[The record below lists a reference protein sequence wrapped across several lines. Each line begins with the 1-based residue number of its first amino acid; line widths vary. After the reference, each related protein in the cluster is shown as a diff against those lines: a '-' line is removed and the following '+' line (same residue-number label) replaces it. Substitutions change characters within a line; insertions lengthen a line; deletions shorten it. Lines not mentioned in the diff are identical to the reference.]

1 MFAIWESNV
10 DTVRTINKHTNRATP
25 RGVIAQN
32 LVAHLKSRAIAL
44 SKQGGELAP
53 DSQRSAEPR
62 KIDKSVLTL
71 SEPKRIRS
79 KEHLRFVA
87 QQPCLICGRT
97 PTHAHHVRYAQPRG
111 LSLKVSDEFTVPLC
125 AIHHNH
131 IHTTLKEREWWQQRN
146 IDPLKTAGELWQT
159 SRARLLDEELAHS
172 EGPKPSTNA
181 GALPESREPDVPI
194 AADLDEKSRQ

>member
-1 MFAIWESNV
+1 M
-10 DTVRTINKHTNRATP
+10 
-25 RGVIAQN
+25 
-32 LVAHLKSRAIAL
+32 
-44 SKQGGELAP
+44 
-53 DSQRSAEPR
+53 
-62 KIDKSVLTL
+62 

-159 SRARLLDEELAHS
+159 SRARLLDEESAHS

-181 GALPESREPDVPI
+181 GALPKSRESDVPI